1 MACSTNVLKVFAL
14 FSDIIYALFGLV
26 VIGLG
31 VHIIYKFE
39 HFNTA
44 AFVII
49 GLGVV
54 VVLSALFGSLGAARE
69 SSSISK
75 TVGTNDVHININIPL
90 LPPFQ
95 FVVILIILIVLEIL
109 VVGFLWAF
117 QTSLLINVDKTF
129 DQLWNDQPVPIKPG
143 NQSQIASLERWLDC
157 CGNVGPKDYLLP
169 PNSCYNSETD
179 KLNLEG
185 CRQKFLDFI
194 AERWTA
200 FNIVSLVLV
209 GVEIICALLAYVLA
223 NSIVNR
229 WRRSKYYQK

>member
-31 VHIIYKFE
+31 VHIVYKFE

-44 AFVII
+44 GFVII
-49 GLGVV
+49 GLGVI
-54 VVLSALFGSLGAARE
+54 VVLAALFGSLGAARE

-75 TVGTNDVHININIPL
+75 T
-90 LPPFQ
+90 

-109 VVGFLWAF
+109 AVGFLWAF

-157 CGNVGPKDYLLP
+157 CGNVGPDDYVRP
-169 PNSCYNSETD
+169 PNSCYNRESD

-185 CRQKFLDFI
+185 CRQKFLDYI

>member
-54 VVLSALFGSLGAARE
+54 VVLAALFGSLGAARE

-75 TVGTNDVHININIPL
+75 T
-90 LPPFQ
+90 

-169 PNSCYNSETD
+169 PNSCYNSESD

-200 FNIVSLVLV
+200 FNIISLVLV
-209 GVEIICALLAYVLA
+209 GVEVVCALLAYVLA

>member
-75 TVGTNDVHININIPL
+75 T
-90 LPPFQ
+90 

>member
-1 MACSTNVLKVFAL
+1 MACSTNVLKG
-14 FSDIIYALFGLV
+14 FSLLWDIIYALFGLV

-49 GLGVV
+49 GVGVV
-54 VVLSALFGSLGAARE
+54 VVLTAIFGALGAARE
-69 SSSISK
+69 SSTASK
-75 TVGTNDVHININIPL
+75 V
-90 LPPFQ
+90 
-95 FVVILIILIVLEIL
+95 FVVILVILIVLEVI

-117 QTSLLINVDKTF
+117 QTSLLINVDKKF

-157 CGNVGPKDYLLP
+157 CGNVGFTDYVLP
-169 PNSCYNSETD
+169 PNSCYNSESD
-179 KLNLEG
+179 KLNVEG

-194 AERWTA
+194 ADRWTT
-200 FNIVSLVLV
+200 FNFGALVLV
-209 GVEIICALLAYVLA
+209 AVEIICALLAYVLA

-229 WRRSKYYQK
+229 WRRSKYYAK

>member
-1 MACSTNVLKVFAL
+1 MACSTDVLKGLAL
-14 FSDIIYALFGLV
+14 FWDIIYALFGLA

-31 VHIIYKFE
+31 VHIIYEFE

-49 GLGVV
+49 GGSVV
-54 VVLSALFGSLGAARE
+54 VVLTAIFGALGAARE
-69 SSSISK
+69 SSAISK
-75 TVGTNDVHININIPL
+75 V
-90 LPPFQ
+90 
-95 FVVILIILIVLEIL
+95 FVVILVILIVLQII

-157 CGNVGPKDYLLP
+157 CGNVGPTDYVLP
-169 PNSCYNSETD
+169 PNSCYNSESD

-194 AERWTA
+194 ADRWTT
-200 FNIVSLVLV
+200 FNFGALVLV

-229 WRRSKYYQK
+229 WRRSKYYAK

>member
-1 MACSTNVLKVFAL
+1 MACSTNVLKGFAL
-14 FSDIIYALFGLV
+14 LFDIIYALFGLV

-49 GLGVV
+49 GVGVA
-54 VVLSALFGSLGAARE
+54 VVLTALFGALGAARE
-69 SSSISK
+69 NSFISK
-75 TVGTNDVHININIPL
+75 TFFVI
-90 LPPFQ
+90 
-95 FVVILIILIVLEIL
+95 VVIFIILEIL
-109 VVGFLWAF
+109 VVGILWAF
-117 QTSLLINVDKTF
+117 QTSLLINVDKEF
-129 DQLWNDQPVPIKPG
+129 KELWNDQPVPIKPG

-157 CGNVGPKDYLLP
+157 CGNVGPKDYVLP

-185 CRQKFLDFI
+185 CRQKFVDFI
-194 AERWTA
+194 AERWTT
-200 FNIVSLVLV
+200 FNFLSLMLV

>member
-1 MACSTNVLKVFAL
+1 MACSTGVLKVFAL
-14 FSDIIYALFGLV
+14 FWDIVYAIFGLI

-31 VHIIYKFE
+31 VHVVYKFE

-54 VVLSALFGSLGAARE
+54 VVLAALFGSLGAARE
-69 SSSISK
+69 SSNISK
-75 TVGTNDVHININIPL
+75 TFVFL
-90 LPPFQ
+90 L
-95 FVVILIILIVLEIL
+95 VVLIVLEVL
-109 VVGFLWAF
+109 VVGFLWIF

-157 CGNVGPKDYLLP
+157 CGNVGPKDYMLP
-169 PNSCYNSETD
+169 PNSCYNSESD

-194 AERWTA
+194 ASRWTT
-200 FNIVSLVLV
+200 FNFVSLVLV
-209 GVEIICALLAYVLA
+209 AVEIICALLAYVLA

>member
-1 MACSTNVLKVFAL
+1 MACSTNVLKGFAL
-14 FSDIIYALFGLV
+14 FWDIIYALFGLV

-39 HFNTA
+39 HFDTA

-49 GLGVV
+49 GVGVV
-54 VVLSALFGSLGAARE
+54 VVLTALFGALGAARE
-69 SSSISK
+69 SSSTSK
-75 TVGTNDVHININIPL
+75 VFVVI
-90 LPPFQ
+90 
-95 FVVILIILIVLEIL
+95 VVILIILEVL
-109 VVGFLWAF
+109 VVGFLWVF

-157 CGNVGPKDYLLP
+157 CGNVGPKDYILP
-169 PNSCYNSETD
+169 PNSCYNGESD

-194 AERWTA
+194 ADRWTT

-209 GVEIICALLAYVLA
+209 AVEIICALLAYVLA

>member
-1 MACSTNVLKVFAL
+1 MACSTNVLKGFAL
-14 FSDIIYALFGLV
+14 LWDIIYAIFGLI

-31 VHIIYKFE
+31 VHVVYKFE

-49 GLGVV
+49 GLGVI
-54 VVLSALFGSLGAARE
+54 VVLTALFGALGAARE
-69 SSSISK
+69 SSNISK
-75 TVGTNDVHININIPL
+75 T
-90 LPPFQ
+90 
-95 FVVILIILIVLEIL
+95 FVFILIVLIVLEVL
-109 VVGFLWAF
+109 VVGFLWIF

-157 CGNVGPKDYLLP
+157 CGNVGPKDYILP
-169 PNSCYNSETD
+169 PNSCYNNQTD

-194 AERWTA
+194 AARWTT
-200 FNIVSLVLV
+200 FNFVSLVLV

-223 NSIVNR
+223 HSIVNR

>member
-1 MACSTNVLKVFAL
+1 MACSTNVLKGFSL
-14 FSDIIYALFGLV
+14 FWDIIYALFGLV

-31 VHIIYKFE
+31 VHVIYKFE

-49 GLGVV
+49 GLGVI
-54 VVLSALFGSLGAARE
+54 VVLTALFGALGAARE
-69 SSSISK
+69 SSNVSK
-75 TVGTNDVHININIPL
+75 V
-90 LPPFQ
+90 
-95 FVVILIILIVLEIL
+95 FVFILVVLIVLQVL
-109 VVGFLWAF
+109 AVGFLWAF

-129 DQLWNDQPVPIKPG
+129 DTLWNDQPLPIKPG

-157 CGNVGPKDYLLP
+157 CGNVGPSDYILA
-169 PNSCYNSETD
+169 PNSCYNEESGR
-179 KLNLEG
+179 LNMDG
-185 CRQKFLDFI
+185 CRQRFIDYI
-194 AERWTA
+194 AEKWDE
-200 FNIVSLVLV
+200 FNIVALVLV

>member
-1 MACSTNVLKVFAL
+1 M
-14 FSDIIYALFGLV
+14 
-26 VIGLG
+26 
-31 VHIIYKFE
+31 HIIYKFE

-49 GLGVV
+49 GGSVV
-54 VVLSALFGSLGAARE
+54 VVLAAIFGALGAARE
-69 SSSISK
+69 SSAISK
-75 TVGTNDVHININIPL
+75 V
-90 LPPFQ
+90 
-95 FVVILIILIVLEIL
+95 FVVILVILIVLQII

-157 CGNVGPKDYLLP
+157 CGNVGPTDYVLP
-169 PNSCYNSETD
+169 PNSCYNSESD

-194 AERWTA
+194 ADRWTT
-200 FNIVSLVLV
+200 FNFGALVLV

-229 WRRSKYYQK
+229 WRRSKYYAK

>member
-1 MACSTNVLKVFAL
+1 MACSTNVLKGFSL
-14 FSDIIYALFGLV
+14 FWDIILALFGLV

-31 VHIIYKFE
+31 VHIVYKFE

-49 GLGVV
+49 AVGVV
-54 VVLSALFGSLGAARE
+54 VVLTALFGALGAARE
-69 SSSISK
+69 SSATSK
-75 TVGTNDVHININIPL
+75 V
-90 LPPFQ
+90 
-95 FVVILIILIVLEIL
+95 FVVILIILVILEVLA
-109 VVGFLWAF
+109 VGFLWVF

-129 DQLWNDQPVPIKPG
+129 DKLWNDQPVPIKPG

-157 CGNVGPKDYLLP
+157 CGNVGPSDYILP
-169 PNSCYNSETD
+169 PNSCYNSESD
-179 KLNLEG
+179 RLNLEG

-194 AERWTA
+194 ADRWTT
-200 FNIVSLVLV
+200 FNLVSLVLF

>member
-49 GLGVV
+49 GLGVI

-75 TVGTNDVHININIPL
+75 T
-90 LPPFQ
+90 

-157 CGNVGPKDYLLP
+157 CGNVGPKDYILP
-169 PNSCYNSETD
+169 PNSCYNSESD

>member
-49 GLGVV
+49 GLGVI
-54 VVLSALFGSLGAARE
+54 VVLAALFGSLGAARE

-75 TVGTNDVHININIPL
+75 T
-90 LPPFQ
+90 
-95 FVVILIILIVLEIL
+95 FVAILIILIVLEIL

-169 PNSCYNSETD
+169 PNSCYNSESD

>member
-1 MACSTNVLKVFAL
+1 MACSTNVLKGFAL
-14 FSDIIYALFGLV
+14 FWDIILALFGLV

-31 VHIIYKFE
+31 VHIVYKFE

-49 GLGVV
+49 AVGVV
-54 VVLSALFGSLGAARE
+54 VVLTTLFGALGAARE
-69 SSSISK
+69 SSATSK
-75 TVGTNDVHININIPL
+75 V
-90 LPPFQ
+90 
-95 FVVILIILIVLEIL
+95 FVVILIILVILEVLA
-109 VVGFLWAF
+109 VGFLWVF

-129 DQLWNDQPVPIKPG
+129 DKLWNDQPVPIKPG

-157 CGNVGPKDYLLP
+157 CGNVGPSDYILP
-169 PNSCYNSETD
+169 PNSCYNSESD

-194 AERWTA
+194 ADRWTT
-200 FNIVSLVLV
+200 FNLVSLVLL

>member
-1 MACSTNVLKVFAL
+1 MACSTNVLKGFAL
-14 FSDIIYALFGLV
+14 LWDIIYALFGLV

-44 AFVII
+44 AFVIV
-49 GLGVV
+49 GVGVV
-54 VVLSALFGSLGAARE
+54 VVLAALFGALGAARE
-69 SSSISK
+69 SSSASK
-75 TVGTNDVHININIPL
+75 V
-90 LPPFQ
+90 
-95 FVVILIILIVLEIL
+95 FVVVLVILIVLEVL
-109 VVGFLWAF
+109 VVGFLWVF

-129 DQLWNDQPVPIKPG
+129 DRLWNDQPVPIKPG

-157 CGNVGPKDYLLP
+157 CGNVGPTDYVLP
-169 PNSCYNSETD
+169 PNSCYNSESD

-194 AERWTA
+194 ADRWTT
-200 FNIVSLVLV
+200 FNFGALVLV
-209 GVEIICALLAYVLA
+209 AVEIICALLAYVLA

>member
-1 MACSTNVLKVFAL
+1 MACSTNVLKGFAL
-14 FSDIIYALFGLV
+14 FWDIILALFGLV

-49 GLGVV
+49 AVGVV
-54 VVLSALFGSLGAARE
+54 VVLTALFGALGAARE
-69 SSSISK
+69 SSATSK
-75 TVGTNDVHININIPL
+75 V
-90 LPPFQ
+90 
-95 FVVILIILIVLEIL
+95 FVVILIVLVILEVLA
-109 VVGFLWAF
+109 VGFLWVF

-129 DQLWNDQPVPIKPG
+129 DKLWNDQPVPIKPG

-157 CGNVGPKDYLLP
+157 CGNVGPSDYILP
-169 PNSCYNSETD
+169 PNSCYNGESD

-194 AERWTA
+194 ADRWTT
-200 FNIVSLVLV
+200 FNLVSLVLL
-209 GVEIICALLAYVLA
+209 GVELICALLAYVLA

>member
-1 MACSTNVLKVFAL
+1 MACSTDVLKGLAL
-14 FSDIIYALFGLV
+14 FWDIIYALFGLAA
-26 VIGLG
+26 IGLG

-49 GLGVV
+49 GGSVV
-54 VVLSALFGSLGAARE
+54 VVLAAIFGALGAARE
-69 SSSISK
+69 SSAISK
-75 TVGTNDVHININIPL
+75 V
-90 LPPFQ
+90 
-95 FVVILIILIVLEIL
+95 FVVILVILIVLQII

-157 CGNVGPKDYLLP
+157 CGNVGPTDYVLP
-169 PNSCYNSETD
+169 PNSCYNSESD

-194 AERWTA
+194 ADRWTT
-200 FNIVSLVLV
+200 FNFGALVLV

-229 WRRSKYYQK
+229 WRRSKYYAK